1 MNRKKEFVLLG
12 VSGAI
17 LLTLILFSAFN
28 WHIIKELFGY
38 MINGVDIVKE
48 SILDLGIIGVISISV
63 IIIIC
68 FFFPVVSSLPVQIA
82 SAVSYGLLGGSVH
95 VLLSVFLASQLVF
108 LFTKNVKLFYSKKK
122 LQEQLELEEKIKNSN
137 RSILYFIIVA
147 YLAPFIP
154 FLLIHMIAASS
165 GMKWWKYSL
174 ITLIGPIPDVI
185 ITLVAGVKIT
195 STTSPVV
202 SFVLIIIIITC
213 VILSFIY
220 KNKIVDLIFLPKR
233 DKKDE
238 QKQ

>member
-95 VLLSVFLASQLVF
+95 VFCFVDYPVA
-108 LFTKNVKLFYSKKK
+108 KLFK
-122 LQEQLELEEKIKNSN
+122 LGKISNVPHCVHYGTCQL
-137 RSILYFIIVA
+137 
-147 YLAPFIP
+147 
-154 FLLIHMIAASS
+154 
-165 GMKWWKYSL
+165 
-174 ITLIGPIPDVI
+174 T
-185 ITLVAGVKIT
+185 
-195 STTSPVV
+195 
-202 SFVLIIIIITC
+202 
-213 VILSFIY
+213 
-220 KNKIVDLIFLPKR
+220 
-233 DKKDE
+233 
-238 QKQ
+238 